1 MTTVHVP
8 LFPVLP
14 SLNARVHVHR
24 LLDELRTTP
33 TPAHWEP
40 AAEVREDA
48 TGYTLTLELPGVPP
62 EGVELLA
69 DGGTLLVRGERG
81 ARPLASGERAV
92 LQERQG
98 GPFARRFRLPKQAD
112 LQDVT
117 ATAAHG
123 VLTVRVAKVLEAA
136 PRRIVVHG
144 GAPVKAQPGAQPG
157 AQAGAQAGTQGAAVR
172 ETPAP

>member
-1 MTTVHVP
+1 MTTLHLP
-8 LFPVLP
+8 LIPVLP
-14 SLNARVHVHR
+14 SVNARVQVHR
-24 LLDELRTTP
+24 LLDELRA
-33 TPAHWEP
+33 TPAPGLWEP

-81 ARPLASGERAV
+81 ARPLADGERAV
-92 LQERQG
+92 LHERRT

-123 VLTVRVAKVLEAA
+123 VLTVRVAKVLPAQ
-136 PRRIVVHG
+136 PRRIVVQS
-144 GAPVKAQPGAQPG
+144 GATAEAPAVTPEMAPGALG
-157 AQAGAQAGTQGAAVR
+157 EQASTR
-172 ETPAP
+172 

>member
-1 MTTVHVP
+1 MPTMP
-8 LFPVLP
+8 LPLIPVLP

-69 DGGTLLVRGERG
+69 DGGTLLVRGE
-81 ARPLASGERAV
+81 
-92 LQERQG
+92 G
-98 GPFARRFRLPKQAD
+98 GP
-112 LQDVT
+112 
-117 ATAAHG
+117 
-123 VLTVRVAKVLEAA
+123 A
-136 PRRIVVHG
+136 PWPPVSGRCCRSGMPDHLRG
-144 GAPVKAQPGAQPG
+144 GSACPSRP
-157 AQAGAQAGTQGAAVR
+157 TCR
-172 ETPAP
+172 T

>member
-1 MTTVHVP
+1 MTTMHLP
-8 LFPVLP
+8 LIPILP
-14 SLNARVHVHR
+14 SVNARVQVHR
-24 LLDELRTTP
+24 LLDELRATSTP
-33 TPAHWEP
+33 THWEP

-48 TGYTLTLELPGVPP
+48 TGYTLALELPGVPP

-81 ARPLASGERAV
+81 VRPLASGERAV
-92 LQERQG
+92 MQERQA

-123 VLTVRVAKVLEAA
+123 VLTVRVAKVLPAQ
-136 PRRIVVHG
+136 PRRIVVQG
-144 GAPVKAQPGAQPG
+144 VAPAEAPVEAPVEAP
-157 AQAGAQAGTQGAAVR
+157 AGATQDAA
-172 ETPAP
+172 EGKAPAH

>member
-81 ARPLASGERAV
+81 ARPLATGERAV

-123 VLTVRVAKVLEAA
+123 LLTIRVAKVLPAQ

-144 GAPVKAQPGAQPG
+144 GAPGQAQEEAPQGE
-157 AQAGAQAGTQGAAVR
+157 QGAAVS
-172 ETPAP
+172 EPPAP